1 MICYDAACAHLFV
14 IYLEHMMKFDTLLL
28 AVLVSATLAACGG
41 GGENVTTPAVQTAN
55 SFDADAGT
63 YSSGCTAGR
72 DLISLVI
79 KPVAA
84 TDKAT
89 VSVQAKR
96 YGTADCPST
105 SLITDITIRGEI
117 TPLSLTKV
125 ITGTGVGPT
134 KSGTAKAVEFKYS
147 GIQLALGT
155 LAFASPAPG
164 ATAKVGFLIEGNK
177 LYALTRSR
185 TADGLPDSFSSTVLT
200 KQ

>member
-1 MICYDAACAHLFV
+1 
-14 IYLEHMMKFDTLLL
+14 MKFETLLL

-41 GGENVTTPAVQTAN
+41 GGENVTTLAGQTAN

-63 YSSGCTAGR
+63 YSSGCTAGK
-72 DLISLVI
+72 DLITLVI
-79 KPVAA
+79 TPVAA
-84 TDKAT
+84 TDRAT

-96 YGTADCPST
+96 YDTADCPST

-125 ITGTGVGPT
+125 ITGTGVGST
-134 KSGTAKAVEFKYS
+134 KSGTAKTVEFKYS
-147 GIQLALGT
+147 GVQLAMGT
-155 LAFASPAPG
+155 LALPLPG
-164 ATAKVGFLIEGNK
+164 ATAKVGFLIEANK